1 MERGEFPEALSAHA
15 ALLDGDGVIVAV
27 NEAWRRF
34 GLENGLTSP
43 DACIG
48 TNYLALCHGCLGEAH
63 RLSTDLTA
71 LLRGRSVILT
81 WLYPCDTPRGRRWFN
96 LVGVPRAD
104 GAPGA
109 LIAHLDLTP
118 LVAGRTTGGPEDGPI
133 LETSV
138 SALAPTRA
146 ALLDAAHSG
155 QAGAGSAT
163 DLTGLTARQ
172 AQVLALVRESRTNEE
187 IAAAL
192 SISVGAVKK
201 HVAALLK
208 AFGVSARRDLRTGR
222 SAPRHDAG

>member
-1 MERGEFPEALSAHA
+1 MEGGEIPEALSAQA

-27 NEAWRRF
+27 NDAWRRF
-34 GLENGLTSP
+34 GVENGLTSP

-48 TNYLALCHGCLGEAH
+48 TNYLALCRSCLGEAH
-63 RLSTDLTA
+63 RLSMDLNA

-81 WLYPCDTPRGRRWFN
+81 WLYACDTPQGRRWFN

-104 GAPGA
+104 GARGA
-109 LIAHLDLTP
+109 LIAHVDLSP
-118 LVAGRTTGGPEDGPI
+118 LVAGGTTGAPEDRPT

-146 ALLDAAHSG
+146 GLLDAAD
-155 QAGAGSAT
+155 AGEADADPAT

-208 AFGVSARRDLRTGR
+208 AFGVSGRRDLRTGPSTR
-222 SAPRHDAG
+222 RRDAG